1 VAREWVNKAMLP
13 AFRGENSMPK
23 LRVGLVYGG
32 RSVEH
37 EVSVA
42 SATSILRNLDPSRYE
57 IWLLAIDHD
66 GRWRV
71 GAPGTSLETA
81 LERGSPIVLPA
92 TPAENALRPLGREA
106 GLEVALDVLFPIVH
120 GRGGEDGTLQGLL
133 ELAGLPYVGSG
144 VLGSALQMDKEV
156 AKRLLVQA
164 GLPVG
169 PWRSTTAHELA
180 RDPRGLAL
188 RIADELG
195 MPVFVKPANSGSSVG
210 IQKVR
215 EAKALGRALAE
226 ASRYDAKL
234 VVEAAID
241 AREIE
246 VAVLGNEDP
255 EASVPGEIRPRREWY
270 DYEAKYVDES
280 TELLVPAPLSED
292 EAALARSLALRA
304 FRALEGAGLG
314 RVDFLMERASGA
326 FYLNEVNSLPGFTEM
341 SMYPRLW
348 EASGLPYPQLLDRLI
363 ELALDRHRRRCA
375 LETTFR
381 K

>member
-1 VAREWVNKAMLP
+1 
-13 AFRGENSMPK
+13 
-23 LRVGLVYGG
+23 
-32 RSVEH
+32 
-37 EVSVA
+37 
-42 SATSILRNLDPSRYE
+42 
-57 IWLLAIDHD
+57 
-66 GRWRV
+66 
-71 GAPGTSLETA
+71 
-81 LERGSPIVLPA
+81 
-92 TPAENALRPLGREA
+92 
-106 GLEVALDVLFPIVH
+106 
-120 GRGGEDGTLQGLL
+120 
-133 ELAGLPYVGSG
+133 VGSG

-164 GLPVG
+164 QLPVG
-169 PWRSTTAHELA
+169 PWRALHAHELS
-180 RDPRGLAL
+180 RDPRGLAM

-210 IQKVR
+210 IQKVV
-215 EAKALGRALAE
+215 EPKALGRALAE
-226 ASRYDAKL
+226 ASRYDTKL
-234 VVEAAID
+234 LVEKAID

-246 VAVLGNEDP
+246 VAVLGNEEP
-255 EASVPGEIRPRREWY
+255 EASVPGEIRPRRDWY

-292 EAALARSLALRA
+292 EAAEARSLALRA
-304 FRALEGAGLG
+304 FRALEGSGLG

-348 EASGLPYPQLLDRLI
+348 EATGLPYPQLLDRLI
-363 ELALDRHRRRCA
+363 ELALERHRVRSA